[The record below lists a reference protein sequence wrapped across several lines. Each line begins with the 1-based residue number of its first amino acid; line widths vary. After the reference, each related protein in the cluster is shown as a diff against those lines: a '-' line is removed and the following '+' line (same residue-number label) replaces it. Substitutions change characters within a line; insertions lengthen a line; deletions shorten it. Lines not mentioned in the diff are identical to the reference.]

1 VGRVSPESPRASA
14 SSTLPLVLLLVL
26 GAHWGLSFSLAKIAT
41 NGGVG
46 PIAYA
51 FWQSAIAGPILTA
64 IAWARVGS
72 AAGVRKHWWF
82 LLVMG
87 LSGFTIPNINM
98 LICVTHLPVGVVAVV
113 VPLAPLITYVLSW
126 AIGIE
131 RFNARRVAGIVL
143 GFAGV
148 ILLVAPEA
156 SLPSRD
162 QAIWVLIATLTPAF
176 YAVSNV
182 YAAQTR
188 PKDLDSMAIAG
199 GMQLINACF
208 ILPLMLLMGQWYA
221 FPVPEY
227 TQADLALLIQLWIAC
242 FGPVVF
248 LEIVKRAGP
257 VFFSQVGYVVTLAG
271 VLWGMLLF
279 DERHSVWL
287 WAAMGC
293 VFAGVLLVSGA
304 PKSVSRSRG

>member
-1 VGRVSPESPRASA
+1 M
-14 SSTLPLVLLLVL
+14 LLLVL

-51 FWQSAIAGPILTA
+51 FWQAAIAGPILTA

-72 AAGVRKHWWF
+72 AAGVKKHWWF

-98 LICVTHLPVGVVAVV
+98 IICVTHLPVGVVAVV
-113 VPLAPLITYVLSW
+113 VPLAPMVTYVLSW

-131 RFNARRVAGIVL
+131 ALSWRRVAGTIL
-143 GFAGV
+143 GFVGV

-156 SLPSRD
+156 SLPSPD
-162 QAIWVLIATLTPAF
+162 QALWVLIATLTPAF
-176 YAVSNV
+176 YAASNV
-182 YAAQTR
+182 YAAHKR

-208 ILPLMLLMGQWYA
+208 IGPLMLVMGQWYA
-221 FPVPEY
+221 FPLPDY
-227 TQADLALLIQLWIAC
+227 TQADLALLIQVWVAC
-242 FGPVVF
+242 LGPVVF

-257 VFFSQVGYVVTLAG
+257 VFFSQVGYVVTLAA
-271 VLWGMLLF
+271 VFWGMLLF
-279 DERHSVWL
+279 GERHSIWL
-287 WAAMGC
+287 WAAMAC
-293 VFAGVLLVSGA
+293 VFAGVLLVSWTPRAATG
-304 PKSVSRSRG
+304 SRR